1 VLRPLARIARIAGLA
16 AALLLAVAPAAARPI
31 VILLSW
37 DGVRHD
43 YLDRGNLPALERMAR
58 EGARAEA
65 LVPAFPSNTF
75 PAHVTLA
82 TGAPVERHGIVA
94 NHFLDAE
101 RGEFDYGNDAGFLE
115 AEPLWVAAE
124 RQGVRAATFFWVGSE
139 TDWHGIGASHR
150 RAPFDP
156 DVPETEKVEQI
167 LAWLDL
173 PETARPGL
181 VMSWWHGADHAG
193 HRFGPDSERT
203 TAQLREQ
210 DAVLA
215 KLLAGLDA
223 RRAWDRVTLL
233 VVSDHGMSAVREGID
248 LGARLREAGVSARV
262 LSGGGYALVY
272 LRDAAQRDRALD
284 AVRGVDG
291 VEAWPSDAVPEEL
304 RFRRP
309 SRTGD
314 VVAVTTPPRMLSRA
328 TGSLDRWRRI
338 RAFFDAPIGTHG
350 YDPARVPEMNG
361 ILLALGRGVAAGTKL
376 PRVRALDVAP
386 TVARLLG
393 IEPPLGVEGQPIPGV
408 GAPAAAAAPT
418 PKQ

>member
-1 VLRPLARIARIAGLA
+1 VLRSLLRIAGLA
-16 AALLLAVAPAAARPI
+16 AAFLLAVAPAAARPV

-43 YLDRGNLPALERMAR
+43 YLDRGRLPALERMAR

-82 TGAPVERHGIVA
+82 TGAAVERHGIVA
-94 NHFLDAE
+94 NRFLDPE

-115 AEPLWVAAE
+115 AEPLWVTAE

-139 TDWHGIGASHR
+139 TDWRGTGATHR
-150 RAPFDP
+150 RTPFDP
-156 DVPETEKVEQI
+156 DLSETEKVEQI

-173 PETARPGL
+173 PGAERPGL

-215 KLLAGLDA
+215 KLLAGIDA
-223 RRAWDRVTLL
+223 RRAWGEVTLL
-233 VVSDHGMSAVREGID
+233 VASDHGMSAVREGID
-248 LGARLREAGVSARV
+248 LGAHLREEGVRARV

-272 LRDAAQRDRALD
+272 LRDPAQRDRAL
-284 AVRGVDG
+284 AALRGVDG
-291 VEAWPSDAVPEEL
+291 VEAWPSDAVPEAL
-304 RFRRP
+304 RFRHA
-309 SRTGD
+309 SRTGH

-361 ILLALGRGVAAGTKL
+361 ILLALGRGVAPGTRL

-386 TVARLLG
+386 TVAALLG
-393 IEPPLGVEGQPIPGV
+393 IEPPRHAEGRPIAALR
-408 GAPAAAAAPT
+408 AP
-418 PKQ
+418 